1 MQSKDGYLWEAYYD
15 EERNL
20 YTARVGGNSIVLYE
34 INKEIFDGLKD
45 GMEFEA
51 QRLICEGR
59 KLYMRI
65 NDQCGPPYTVV
76 LDEDYLKLCPWA
88 KDTVPEEDVWPVE
101 MTDAVV
107 EVLDS
112 QENNREQR
120 RKKRE
125 EREKKNETDS
135 QL

>member
-1 MQSKDGYLWEAYYD
+1 MQEKHGYPWSAYYD

-20 YTARVGGNSIVLYE
+20 YTASIDGNSLILYE
-34 INKEIFDGLKD
+34 INKEIFDKLDEK
-45 GMEFEA
+45 MESEA
-51 QRLICEGR
+51 QRLIGEGR

-76 LDEDYLKLCPWA
+76 LDEDYPKLCPWA
-88 KDTVPEEDVWPVE
+88 KGYTTEEDAWPTE
-101 MTDAVV
+101 MVDAVV

-125 EREKKNETDS
+125 ERETE
-135 QL
+135 Q